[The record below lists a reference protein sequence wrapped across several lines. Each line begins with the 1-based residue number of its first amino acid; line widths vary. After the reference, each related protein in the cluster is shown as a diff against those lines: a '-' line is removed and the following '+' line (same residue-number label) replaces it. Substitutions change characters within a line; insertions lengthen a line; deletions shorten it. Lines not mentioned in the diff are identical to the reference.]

1 VITDGP
7 SSVRCDGAGSD
18 ELAPLCRVCVRR
30 GGDTGA
36 GSRVAVGDMVARV
49 TSFFGLLWRSS
60 RATAPVVATLQL
72 LLVGAALASGAL
84 PFGAISGLRAADGL
98 ANSRTATV
106 IEETDK
112 SVFRLADAGQALQCA
127 ERLSL
132 FIAELDDRIV
142 KSENLRPLL
151 QLIQQYFPLRGCQ
164 IDQVIEISRRSAYYD
179 RFERHPDVT
188 VFIFRHRIPN
198 GWGFNV
204 SFGILNASG
213 DSELPAAIID
223 KTQ

>member
-1 VITDGP
+1 
-7 SSVRCDGAGSD
+7 
-18 ELAPLCRVCVRR
+18 
-30 GGDTGA
+30 
-36 GSRVAVGDMVARV
+36 M
-49 TSFFGLLWRSS
+49 
-60 RATAPVVATLQL
+60 LQL
-72 LLVGAALASGAL
+72 LLVGAALGSGAL

-98 ANSRTATV
+98 ANSPTATV

-112 SVFRLADAGQALQCA
+112 SVFRLADAGHALQCA
-127 ERLSL
+127 ERFSA

-164 IDQVIEISRRSAYYD
+164 IDQVIEISRRSVYYD

-188 VFIFRHRIPN
+188 VFIFRHQIPD
-198 GWGFNV
+198 GWGFKV

-213 DSELPAAIID
+213 DSELPAAIVD